1 MTCVILHTDQNGR
14 VQQLDFFH
22 HYIFSL
28 SVSIGK
34 METCEKWNFNCRY
47 SRNTGVEE
55 HVEYGKCNTLRVEIV
70 LSVCRSKVNILYWY
84 LVRF

>member
-1 MTCVILHTDQNGR
+1 
-14 VQQLDFFH
+14 
-22 HYIFSL
+22 
-28 SVSIGK
+28 